1 MSTVLFNLSEEE
13 RALENIMLRLAGDID
28 AFEAYAHPHATRI
41 AKIADE
47 LAQRFSFARQDRF
60 SLRIASLAHD
70 IGELKMRREYI
81 RRAGPLSDEET
92 LDMMRHPVIGE
103 QEAAKHGA
111 TRGSQ
116 LLIRWH
122 HEWWNGAGYPD
133 GLSREQIPLAA
144 RILRVADGYAAM
156 TDDRPYQP
164 AKTEA
169 EAKKYLIQWAGLE
182 FDPNIVRVFLSL
194 EGFDELRSFARPVQ
208 EILPH
213 QLFLEEEEAET
224 IINERIIQQPIEN
237 NGDVHQPA
245 DNERI
250 VQQPT
255 DNEETIPQTADN
267 EQNEQLT
274 REQ

>member
-13 RALENIMLRLAGDID
+13 RTLENIMLRLAGEID

-47 LAQRFSFARQDRF
+47 LAQRFNFARQDRF

-164 AKTEA
+164 AKTEQ
-169 EAKKYLIQWAGLE
+169 EAKKYLIHWAGLE

-208 EILPH
+208 GVLPH
-213 QLFLEEEEAET
+213 QPFLEEDEVDT
-224 IINERIIQQPIEN
+224 IVNERIIQEPI
-237 NGDVHQPA
+237 D
-245 DNERI
+245 DERTI
-250 VQQPT
+250 QQPRE
-255 DNEETIPQTADN
+255 NEGIIPQTADN